1 MFLQDFLTKKQITKT
16 KLKSRFEFLL
26 KNTKIRY
33 ALTDVIISRFSVMFK
48 STKLTV
54 IKYSQ
59 NNTNMIWKQYLT
71 WQKTTKYNQYQWTE
85 LNTFSKISGRMQING
100 KPGNKQNSTCT
111 TVINSAFHYYN
122 CRMDNIPLYLEPT
135 NKTAT

>member
-1 MFLQDFLTKKQITKT
+1 MLSQTSLYHAFLWCLNLQNWPSSNTRRITQIW
-16 KLKSRFEFLL
+16 SE
-26 KNTKIRY
+26 
-33 ALTDVIISRFSVMFK
+33 
-48 STKLTV
+48 
-54 IKYSQ
+54 
-59 NNTNMIWKQYLT
+59 NNINLT

-85 LNTFSKISGRMQING
+85 LNTFSKISGKMQING

-111 TVINSAFHYYN
+111 TVINSALHYYN

>member
-1 MFLQDFLTKKQITKT
+1 
-16 KLKSRFEFLL
+16 
-26 KNTKIRY
+26 
-33 ALTDVIISRFSVMFK
+33 MFK

-85 LNTFSKISGRMQING
+85 LNTFFK
-100 KPGNKQNSTCT
+100 NKRKD
-111 TVINSAFHYYN
+111 A
-122 CRMDNIPLYLEPT
+122 
-135 NKTAT
+135 NKWKAW